1 MPGQLSLKVEGLPQ
15 SSPWRWGSEGQ
26 QWQAMD
32 TESVMRTSELLL
44 HNSSPQNPGR
54 EERRQGPGNKDGGH
68 RQATP
73 VSLDKTLA
81 NHGPPLDSATVETSP
96 THESVTWSS
105 GRGKSQRPTGKLR
118 RRLGIGRPASSF
130 RSAAS
135 SLCVWSKPLNLC
147 GPHVSSVKWNNTSW
161 ETFEGNARCC
171 AHRLS
176 SFLGPTSNP
185 DNSDLCLPRPPRHA
199 EPRFQ

>member
-1 MPGQLSLKVEGLPQ
+1 MPGQLSFKVEGLPRYGT
-15 SSPWRWGSEGQ
+15 WRWGSEGR

-32 TESVMRTSELLL
+32 TESVMRTLELFL
-44 HNSSPQNPGR
+44 HDSSPQNPVR
-54 EERRQGPGNKDGGH
+54 EERRQGPGNKDGGP

-73 VSLDKTLA
+73 VSPDKTLA
-81 NHGPPLDSATVETSP
+81 DRGPPLDSATVETSP
-96 THESVTWSS
+96 ADEGVSWSS

-118 RRLGIGRPASSF
+118 RRLGIARPVSSF

-161 ETFEGNARCC
+161 ETFEGHARCC
-171 AHRLS
+171 AHGLS
-176 SFLGPTSNP
+176 SFLGPASNP
-185 DNSDLCLPRPPRHA
+185 DNNDLCLPRPPRCA
-199 EPRFQ
+199 EPRLQ